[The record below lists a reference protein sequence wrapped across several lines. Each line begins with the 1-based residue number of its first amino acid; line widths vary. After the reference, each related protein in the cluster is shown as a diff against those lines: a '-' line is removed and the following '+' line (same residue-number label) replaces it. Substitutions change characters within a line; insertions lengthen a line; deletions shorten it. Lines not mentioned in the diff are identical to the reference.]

1 MPNENSTV
9 PKSYKQF
16 ELVNE
21 TKIPDC
27 NSTALFFRHKKTGL
41 EVLHLLNDDEENLFA
56 FAFRTPNGNSSGAA
70 HIVEHSVFCGSK
82 KYPLKDPFIN
92 LESQSVQTFMNALTF
107 PDKTVYPASS
117 ILEADYFN
125 LMSVYADAV
134 FFPNL
139 KREVFLQEGHRI
151 EFDARGKP
159 SIQGV
164 VFNEMK
170 GAYSSFLDVAGKEID
185 GALLPDTVYAKSS
198 GGDPLEIAR
207 LSYED
212 FVAFHRRF
220 YVAHNCLVFL
230 YGNISTQKQL
240 DFLQEAVLDEIESA
254 EKESSHKAFS
264 LSSQK
269 EFLAEIARCET
280 QTPFSKMRE
289 HRAAAPFTSGERD
302 STAVVSWLLG
312 ESCNMDDYAE
322 AVFLAS
328 LLCSHDGAPLSEALL
343 KSALGSDISPC
354 SGADASTRQIH
365 FSVGLRGVK
374 EKKQGNVK
382 TLIFDS
388 LEKLRSEGIPQDDID
403 AALNA
408 IDFDNREI
416 KRFQEPFSLVLMR
429 RALRMWNY
437 GGKAWEG
444 LFVRDAFE
452 RLKEKIRADS
462 DFVKKLIENKFL
474 QNPHCVFTVISPEK
488 RFLKERE
495 KKEKEILLREMQNS
509 GKEAIRSDAAAL
521 ERFQKNSCEDLSCLP
536 HIRPKDLKLFD
547 EKLKIRRTNIRVGK
561 NDVPL
566 FVSRE
571 NTNGIVYATAAFPL
585 DVFEPDIFPYLPFF
599 AYILNEVGWGEIRW
613 DESSRLVAK
622 TCGAF
627 STTAFSNACPKSAGA
642 KKMLEKNAA
651 FAGRQW
657 LFCKIKML
665 DSKVAESFGLMRDC
679 ILGANF
685 DDKKRV
691 ATLAREMLNEL
702 ESSVLPAG
710 HLVAS
715 SRAECRSSRESA
727 IEELWGGLCQIFTL
741 RNICADIDGTIQK
754 MKCIAEKV
762 FASGALLHVC
772 ADSASLPLALDA
784 AKQFAVELKLKS
796 PEKKRISKD
805 ARFFELTDIGNTSSA
820 NDEAVLADAMV
831 GFCALCFRA
840 SKYGTREAVAEKV
853 LAHILTSGAL
863 WQKLRTE
870 GGAYGAFATSDSLD
884 ETFTLCT
891 YRDPNPQKSL
901 AVLGECLEEIARTQ
915 FDSESVEKAVTGTY
929 SGEIQP
935 KTPSGRGT
943 AAFLRQLYL
952 LDNSEKVEQMRILKT
967 ISAGDIRSAATR
979 LLRSMRRKS
988 KRVVI
993 LQKNEKCS
1001 SNFQKIEI

>member
-1 MPNENSTV
+1 MPNEKSTF
-9 PKSYKQF
+9 PKSYKKF
-16 ELVNE
+16 ELVGE
-21 TKIPDC
+21 KKIPDC
-27 NSTALFFRHKKTGL
+27 DSTALFFRHKNTGL
-41 EVLHLLNDDEENLFA
+41 EVFHLLNDDAENLFA

-151 EFDARGKP
+151 EFDGRGKP

-185 GALLPDTVYAKSS
+185 GALFPDTVYAKSS

-212 FVAFHRRF
+212 FVAFHKKF

-240 DFLQEAVLDEIESA
+240 DFLQENVLDEIES
-254 EKESSHKAFS
+254 KESPQKTFS
-264 LSSQK
+264 LSSK
-269 EFLAEIARCET
+269 KKFLEEILKCET
-280 QTPFSKMRE
+280 QIPFSKMRE
-289 HRAAAPFTSGERD
+289 HRAAAPFTSGEKD

-312 ESCNMDDYAE
+312 ESCDMDNYAE
-322 AVFLAS
+322 AVFLSS
-328 LLCSHDGAPLSEALL
+328 LLCSHDGAPLSSALL

-354 SGADASTRQIH
+354 SGTDASVRQIN
-365 FSVGLRGVK
+365 FTIGLRGVK
-374 EKKQGNVK
+374 EKNQEKVK
-382 TLIFDS
+382 TTIFDS
-388 LEKLRSEGIPQDDID
+388 LEKLCAEGIMADDIE
-403 AALNA
+403 AALNS

-416 KRFQEPFSLVLMR
+416 KRFHEPFSLVLMR
-429 RALRMWNY
+429 RALRAWNY
-437 GGKAWEG
+437 GGEAWEG

-452 RLKEKIRADS
+452 RLKKKIRANPN
-462 DFVKKLIENKFL
+462 FVKNLIEEKFL
-474 QNPHCVFTVISPEK
+474 KNKHCVFTVISPEK
-488 RFLKERE
+488 DFLKERE
-495 KKEKEILLREMQNS
+495 KKENEILLREIKNS
-509 GKEAIRSDAAAL
+509 GKEKILSDAAAL
-521 ERFQKNSCEDLSCLP
+521 EKFQKNSVEDLSCLP
-536 HIRPKDLKLFD
+536 HIRPKDLKVYD
-547 EKLKIRRTNIRVGK
+547 EKLKIRRTKIRVGK
-561 NDVPL
+561 GDVPL

-571 NTNGIVYATAAFPL
+571 NTNGIVYATAAFPM
-585 DVFEPDIFPYLPFF
+585 DVFEPEIFPYLPFF
-599 AYILNEVGWGEIRW
+599 AYILNELGWGDVRW
-613 DESSRLVAK
+613 DEASRLVAK

-627 STTAFSNACPKSAGA
+627 STTSFSNSCPKSAGA

-665 DSKVAESFGLMRDC
+665 DTKIEESFALMRDC

-685 DDKKRV
+685 DDKKRM
-691 ATLAREMLNEL
+691 ATLAQEMLNEL
-702 ESSVLPAG
+702 ESSFLPAG

-727 IEELWGGLCQIFTL
+727 IEEIWGGLCQIFTL
-741 RNICADIDGTIQK
+741 RKICADIDGTVQK
-754 MKCIAEKV
+754 MKFIAKKI
-762 FASGALLHVC
+762 FSSGAILHVC
-772 ADSASLPLALDA
+772 ADEATLPLALDE
-784 AKQFAVELKLKS
+784 AKKFARELNLKS
-796 PEKKRISKD
+796 PEKRFKASD
-805 ARFFELTDIGNTSSA
+805 GRFFELTNLGKSDSA
-820 NDEAVLADAMV
+820 NDEAIFASAMV
-831 GFCALCFRA
+831 GFCALHFRA
-840 SKYGTREAVAEKV
+840 AKYGTREAVAEKV
-853 LAHILTSGAL
+853 LAHILTNGAL

-870 GGAYGAFATSDSLD
+870 GGAYGAFATSDGID

-901 AVLGECLEEIARTQ
+901 AALEECLEEIARTQ
-915 FDSESVEKAVTGTY
+915 FDPESVEKAVTGTY

-952 LDNSEKVEQMRILKT
+952 LDNSEKLEQVRILKT
-967 ISAGDIRSAATR
+967 VSSDDISSAAKR

-993 LQKNEKCS
+993 LQKNEECS
-1001 SNFQKIEI
+1001 SNFQRIDI

>member
-1 MPNENSTV
+1 MPNEKSTF
-9 PKSYKQF
+9 PKSYKDF

-41 EVLHLLNDDEENLFA
+41 EVFHLLNDDAENLFA
-56 FAFRTPNGNSSGAA
+56 FAFRTPNANSSGAA

-151 EFDARGKP
+151 EFDERGKP

-185 GALLPDTVYAKSS
+185 GALFPDTVFAKSS

-212 FVAFHRRF
+212 FVAFHKKF

-240 DFLQEAVLDEIESA
+240 DFLQENILDEIES
-254 EKESSHKAFS
+254 KN
-264 LSSQK
+264 SQK
-269 EFLAEIARCET
+269 IFSPSSRKKFLEEIWECEK
-280 QTPFSKMRE
+280 QNPFSKMRE
-289 HRAAAPFTSGERD
+289 HRAAAPFTSGEKN

-312 ESCNMDDYAE
+312 ESCDMDDYAE
-322 AVFLAS
+322 AVFLGS
-328 LLCSHDGAPLSEALL
+328 LLCAHDGAPLNSALL
-343 KSALGSDISPC
+343 KSSLGSDISPC
-354 SGADASTRQIH
+354 SGTDASIRQIN
-365 FSVGLRGVK
+365 FSVGLRDVK
-374 EKKQGNVK
+374 EKNQTKVK

-388 LEKLRSEGIPQDDID
+388 LEKLCAEGIAQDDID
-403 AALNA
+403 AAFNS

-429 RALRMWNY
+429 RALRTWNY

-444 LFVRDAFE
+444 LSVRDAFE
-452 RLKEKIRADS
+452 RLKKKVRANPN
-462 DFVKKLIENKFL
+462 FVKKLIEEKFL
-474 QNPHCVFTVISPEK
+474 KNPHCVFTVISPEK
-488 RFLKERE
+488 NFLKERE
-495 KKEKEILLREMQNS
+495 KKEKEILLREMKNF
-509 GKEAIRSDAAAL
+509 GKEKILSDCAAL
-521 ERFQKNSCEDLSCLP
+521 EKFQKNSCEDLSCLP
-536 HIRPKDLKLFD
+536 HIRPKDLKVFD
-547 EKLKIRRTNIRVGK
+547 EKLKIRRTKIRVGK

-571 NTNGIVYATAAFPL
+571 NTNGIVYATAAFPM
-585 DVFEPDIFPYLPFF
+585 DVFAPEIFPYIPFF
-599 AYILNEVGWGEIRW
+599 AYVLNELGWGEIRW
-613 DESSRLVAK
+613 DEASRLVAK

-627 STTAFSNACPKSAGA
+627 STTAFSNSCPKSAGA
-642 KKMLEKNAA
+642 KKMLEKNSA

-665 DSKVAESFGLMRDC
+665 DSKIDESFALMRDC

-685 DDKKRV
+685 DDKKRMT
-691 ATLAREMLNEL
+691 TLAQEMLNEL

-727 IEELWGGLCQIFTL
+727 IEEIWGGLCQIFTL
-741 RNICADIDGTIQK
+741 RKICADIDGTIQK
-754 MKCIAEKV
+754 MKFIAKKV

-772 ADSASLPLALDA
+772 ADEATLPLALDA
-784 AKQFAVELKLKS
+784 VKKFALELNLKS
-796 PEKKRISKD
+796 PEKKFKSSD
-805 ARFFELTDIGNTSSA
+805 SQFFELTDIGNVNSA
-820 NDEAVLADAMV
+820 NDEAIFAHSMV
-831 GFCALCFRA
+831 GFCALNFRA

-870 GGAYGAFATSDSLD
+870 GGAYGAFATSDSID

-901 AVLGECLEEIARTQ
+901 DVLAECLEEIARTQ

-952 LDNSEKVEQMRILKT
+952 LDNSEKLEQIRILKT
-967 ISAGDIRSAATR
+967 ITSDDIRSAAKR
-979 LLRSMRRKS
+979 LLRSMRQKS

-1001 SNFQKIEI
+1001 SNFQKIDI

>member
-1 MPNENSTV
+1 MPNEKSTF
-9 PKSYKQF
+9 PKSYKKF

-21 TKIPDC
+21 RKIPDC

-41 EVLHLLNDDEENLFA
+41 EVFHLLNDDDENLFA

-151 EFDARGKP
+151 EFDERGKP

-170 GAYSSFLDVAGKEID
+170 GAYSSFLDVAGREID
-185 GALLPDTVYAKSS
+185 SALFPDTVYAKSS

-212 FVAFHRRF
+212 FVAFHKKF
-220 YVAHNCLVFL
+220 YMPHNCLVFL

-240 DFLQEAVLDEIESA
+240 DFLQENILDEIESQ
-254 EKESSHKAFS
+254 KTFS
-264 LSSQK
+264 PASKK
-269 EFLAEIARCET
+269 EFLEEILKCEK
-280 QTPFSKMRE
+280 QNHFSKMRE
-289 HRAAAPFTSGERD
+289 HRAAAPFTSGEKD

-312 ESCNMDDYAE
+312 ESCDMDDYAE

-328 LLCSHDGAPLSEALL
+328 LLCSHDGAPLSSALL
-343 KSALGSDISPC
+343 KSSLGSDISPC
-354 SGADASTRQIH
+354 SGTDASIRQIN
-365 FSVGLRGVK
+365 FTIGLRGVK
-374 EKKQGNVK
+374 EKDQNKVK
-382 TLIFDS
+382 ALIFDS
-388 LEKLRSEGIPQDDID
+388 LAKLCAEGIPQDDID
-403 AALNA
+403 AAFNA

-429 RALRMWNY
+429 RALRTWNY
-437 GGKAWEG
+437 GGKVWEG
-444 LFVRDAFE
+444 LFVRDAFD
-452 RLKEKIRADS
+452 RLKKKILAKP
-462 DFVKKLIENKFL
+462 DFLKKLIEEKFL
-474 QNPHCVFTVISPEK
+474 KNPHCVFTVILPEK
-488 RFLKERE
+488 NFLKNRE
-495 KKEKEILLREMQNS
+495 KEEKEILSRDIKKL
-509 GKEAIRSDAAAL
+509 GKEKILSDAACL
-521 ERFQKNSCEDLSCLP
+521 EKFQKNSSEDLSCLP
-536 HIRPKDLKLFD
+536 HIRPKDLKVFD
-547 EKLKIRRTNIRVGK
+547 EKLKIRRAKIRVGK

-571 NTNGIVYATAAFPL
+571 NTNGIVYATAAFPVDIFAP
-585 DVFEPDIFPYLPFF
+585 DVFPYIPFF
-599 AYILNEVGWGEIRW
+599 AYALNELGWGEIRW
-613 DESSRLVAK
+613 DEASRLVAK

-627 STTAFSNACPKSAGA
+627 STTCFSSSCPKSAGA

-665 DSKVAESFGLMRDC
+665 DTKVAESFALMRDC

-685 DDKKRV
+685 GDKKRV
-691 ATLAREMLNEL
+691 ATLAQEMLNEL
-702 ESSVLPAG
+702 ESSVLPVG
-710 HLVAS
+710 HIVAS
-715 SRAECRSSRESA
+715 SRAECRSSRENA
-727 IEELWGGLCQIFTL
+727 IEEIWTGLCQIFTL
-741 RNICADIDGTIQK
+741 RKICADIEGTIQK
-754 MKCIAEKV
+754 MKFIAEKV
-762 FASGALLHVC
+762 FSSGALLHVC
-772 ADSASLPLALDA
+772 ADDATLPLALDEV
-784 AKQFAVELKLKS
+784 KKFALELNLES
-796 PEKKRISKD
+796 PEKKFSAPD
-805 ARFFELTDIGNTSSA
+805 SRFFELTDIGKANSA
-820 NDEAVLADAMV
+820 NDEAIFTHSMV
-831 GFCALCFRA
+831 GFCALHFRA

-863 WQKLRTE
+863 WQKLRME
-870 GGAYGAFATSDSLD
+870 GGAYGAFASSDSID
-884 ETFTLCT
+884 ETFSLCT
-891 YRDPNPQKSL
+891 YRDPDPQKSL
-901 AVLGECLEEIARTQ
+901 AVLEKCLEEIAHTE
-915 FDSESVEKAVTGTY
+915 FDFESVEKAVTGTY
-929 SGEIQP
+929 SGEIHP

-952 LDNSEKVEQMRILKT
+952 LDSSEKMEQIRILKG
-967 ISAGDIRSAATR
+967 ILSCDIASAAKR
-979 LLRSMRRKS
+979 LLRSMRQKS

-1001 SNFQKIEI
+1001 SNFHKIEL

>member
-1 MPNENSTV
+1 MPNENSISQ
-9 PKSYKQF
+9 KSYKNF
-16 ELVNE
+16 ELVSE
-21 TKIPDC
+21 KKIPDC
-27 NSTALFFRHKKTGL
+27 DSTALFFRHKKTGL
-41 EVLHLLNDDEENLFA
+41 EVFHLLNDDEENLFA
-56 FAFRTPNGNSSGAA
+56 FAFRTPNSNSSGAA

-125 LMSVYADAV
+125 LMAVYADAV

-139 KREVFLQEGHRI
+139 NREVFLQEGHRI
-151 EFDARGKP
+151 EFDERGKP

-185 GALLPDTVYAKSS
+185 GALFPDTVYAKSS
-198 GGDPLEIAR
+198 GGDPLEIAH

-212 FVAFHRRF
+212 FIAFHKKF

-240 DFLQEAVLDEIESA
+240 DFLQENILNEIEAKGNSQ
-254 EKESSHKAFS
+254 KTFS
-264 LSSQK
+264 LSSK
-269 EFLAEIARCET
+269 KKFLEEILKCET
-280 QTPFSKMRE
+280 QRPFSKMRF
-289 HRAAAPFTSGERD
+289 HRATAPFTSGEKD

-312 ESCNMDDYAE
+312 ESRNMDDYAE
-322 AVFLAS
+322 AVFLGS
-328 LLCSHDGAPLSEALL
+328 LLCAHDGSPLSSALL
-343 KSALGSDISPC
+343 KSSLGSDISPC
-354 SGADASTRQIH
+354 SGTDASIRQIN
-365 FSVGLRGVK
+365 FSAGLRGVK
-374 EKKQGNVK
+374 EKNLEKVK
-382 TLIFDS
+382 NLIFNS
-388 LEKLRSEGIPQDDID
+388 LRTLCDEGIAQDDID
-403 AALNA
+403 ATFNA

-429 RALRMWNY
+429 RALRTWNY
-437 GGKAWEG
+437 GGEAWEG
-444 LFVRDAFE
+444 LFVRDAFAH
-452 RLKEKIRADS
+452 LKEKILANP
-462 DFVKKLIENKFL
+462 DFIKKLIEEKFL
-474 QNPHCVFTVISPEK
+474 KNPHCVFTIISPEK
-488 RFLKERE
+488 NFLKSRE
-495 KKEKEILLREMQNS
+495 KMEKEILLREMKNS
-509 GKEAIRSDAAAL
+509 GKEKILLYAAAL
-521 ERFQKNSCEDLSCLP
+521 EKFQKNSGEDLSCLP
-536 HIRPKDLKLFD
+536 HIHPKDLKVYD
-547 EKLKIRRTNIRVGK
+547 EKLKIRRTKIRVGK
-561 NDVPL
+561 DDVPL

-571 NTNGIVYATAAFPL
+571 NTNGIVYATTAFPM
-585 DVFEPDIFPYLPFF
+585 DVFAPEIFPYLPFF
-599 AYILNEVGWGEIRW
+599 AYILNELGWGELRW
-613 DESSRLVAK
+613 DEASRLIAK

-627 STTAFSNACPKSAGA
+627 STTSFSNSCPKSAGA
-642 KKMLEKNAA
+642 KKMLEKNSA

-665 DSKVAESFGLMRDC
+665 DTKVEESFDLMRDC

-691 ATLAREMLNEL
+691 CTLAQEMLNEL
-702 ESSVLPAG
+702 ESSILPAG

-715 SRAECRSSRESA
+715 SRAECRSSRECA
-727 IEELWGGLCQIFTL
+727 IEEIWGGLCQVFTL
-741 RNICADIDGTIQK
+741 RKICADIDGTIQK
-754 MKCIAEKV
+754 MKFIAKKI
-762 FASGALLHVC
+762 FSSGAIIHVC
-772 ADSASLPLALDA
+772 ADEATLPSALDA
-784 AKQFAVELKLKS
+784 VKKFARELNLKS
-796 PEKKRISKD
+796 PEKKFKASD
-805 ARFFELTDIGNTSSA
+805 SQFFELTNIGKTAST
-820 NDEAVLADAMV
+820 NDEAIFADAMV
-831 GFCALCFRA
+831 GFCALHFRS

-870 GGAYGAFATSDSLD
+870 GGAYGAFATSDSID

-901 AVLGECLEEIARTQ
+901 AALEECLEEITRTQ
-915 FDSESVEKAVTGTY
+915 FDFESVEKAVTGTY

-952 LDNSEKVEQMRILKT
+952 LDNSEKLEQMRILKT
-967 ISAGDIRSAATR
+967 ISQDDISAAAR
-979 LLRSMRRKS
+979 RILRSMRRKS

-1001 SNFQKIEI
+1001 SNFHKIEL